1 MAFGSDPCQQ
11 DTYYNIA
18 EATWKNMQQEIK
30 NWIENDGDG
39 QATINAPK
47 AVQVDKE
54 KIIEILTSNENINQI
69 ISNCN

>member
-1 MAFGSDPCQQ
+1 
-11 DTYYNIA
+11 
-18 EATWKNMQQEIK
+18 MQQEIK